1 LHYLHY
7 KSVFIKKT
15 NMILSPE
22 TRWLIDNL
30 STAVLLFDT
39 DLRLRTINPAGETL
53 LSLSARQILGQRVDE
68 LLKNSALADAVCR
81 ALLTGHA
88 WIERDIELPVG
99 GQEPVI
105 IDCTIT
111 PLAGAQYPSGVLLE
125 MINADTHRRI
135 IREETLQ
142 AQYNITRALI
152 RGIAH
157 EIKNPLGG
165 IRGAAQLLER
175 KLGKASHREYTTLII
190 NEADRLHVLLDR
202 MLGPSSLPQRDCIN
216 IHETLEHVRGLVEAE
231 APATILIKR
240 DYDPSLPEFWA
251 DRDQLIQALL
261 NIVRNAVQAL
271 GDCGEIVL
279 RTRSQ
284 RQFTIG
290 SKRHKLVMRVDVID
304 NGPGIPP
311 EIKDDIF
318 FPLVTGRA
326 EGTGL
331 GLSIAQSLIHNQGGL
346 IELYSEPSKTIFS
359 IWLPIEN
366 GAL

>member
-1 LHYLHY
+1 
-7 KSVFIKKT
+7 
-15 NMILSPE
+15 MILSAE

-30 STAVLLFDT
+30 STAVLLFDS
-39 DLRLRTINPAGETL
+39 DLRLRAINPAGESL
-53 LSLSARQILGQRVDE
+53 LSSSARQILGQEVDE
-68 LLKNSALADAVCR
+68 LFKNSALAYAVQR
-81 ALLTGHA
+81 AILTGHSLT
-88 WIERDIELPVG
+88 ERDIELQVT
-99 GQEPVI
+99 GQEPI
-105 IDCTIT
+105 NIDCMVT
-111 PLAGAQYPSGVLLE
+111 PLIEAQHPSGVLLE
-125 MINADTHRRI
+125 MINADAHRRI

-142 AQYNITRALI
+142 AQQNISRALI

-175 KLGKASHREYTTLII
+175 ELNKAGHKEYTALII
-190 NEADRLHVLLDR
+190 NEADRLRALLDR
-202 MLGPSSLPQRDCIN
+202 MLGPNSLPQRNLIN
-216 IHETLEHVRGLVEAE
+216 IHEVLEYVRGLVEAE
-231 APATILIKR
+231 APASILVKR
-240 DYDPSLPEFWA
+240 DYDPSLPELWA
-251 DRDQLIQALL
+251 DQDQLIQALL

-271 GDCGEIVL
+271 DGSGEILL

-290 SKRHKLVMRVDVID
+290 LKRHKLVVRIDVID

-331 GLSIAQSLIHNQGGL
+331 GLSIALSLIHNQGGL
-346 IELYSEPSKTIFS
+346 IEFCSEPGKTMFT
-359 IWLPIEN
+359 IWLPIEDS
-366 GAL
+366 AS

>member
-1 LHYLHY
+1 MTL
-7 KSVFIKKT
+7 SV
-15 NMILSPE
+15 E

-30 STAVLLFDT
+30 STAVLLFDS
-39 DLRLRTINPAGETL
+39 DLRLRGINPAGETL
-53 LSLSARQILGQRVDE
+53 LSSSARQILGQRVEE
-68 LLKNSALADAVCR
+68 LLRNSALANAVQR
-81 ALLTGHA
+81 ALLTGHTLT
-88 WIERDIELPVG
+88 ERDIELHIP
-99 GQEPVI
+99 GQEPI
-105 IDCTIT
+105 NIDCMVT
-111 PLAGAQYPSGVLLE
+111 PLSEAQHSSGVLLE
-125 MINADTHRRI
+125 MINADAHRRI

-142 AQYNITRALI
+142 AQQNITRALL

-175 KLGKASHREYTTLII
+175 ELNKAHHKEYTTLII
-190 NEADRLHVLLDR
+190 NEVDRLRTLLDR
-202 MLGPSSLPQRDCIN
+202 MLGPSSLPRRNLLN
-216 IHETLEHVRGLVEAE
+216 IHEVLEHVRGLVEAE
-231 APATILIKR
+231 APATILVKR
-240 DYDPSLPEFWA
+240 DYDPSLPELWA

-271 GDCGEIVL
+271 GNSGQILL

-284 RQFTIG
+284 RQFTVAL
-290 SKRHKLVMRVDVID
+290 KRHKLVVRVDVMD

-318 FPLVTGRA
+318 YPLVTGRA

-346 IELYSEPSKTIFS
+346 IEFCSEPGETIFTV
-359 IWLPIEN
+359 WLPIEN
-366 GAL
+366 GAS